1 MIAAWYKEDATYEKE
16 ERDDNQVEGELLSR
30 EEAHRV
36 DNPDGKRERRML
48 RYSVEVKRKLSGWA
62 VRVKLLSI
70 STASDLPTEFNSVC
84 ARV

>member
-1 MIAAWYKEDATYEKE
+1 MKRKSGMTTKRGTEGMVRSI
-16 ERDDNQVEGELLSR
+16 VEGELLSR

-36 DNPDGKRERRML
+36 DNPDGKRERREL